1 MKRFLILAAGILLFS
16 SHALA
21 QQRVIDATDNTPVSA
36 ASIFDASGNMAGI
49 TGSDGTITGI
59 PESAYPITIR
69 CIGYEQLVIEQAEEK
84 TWEMI
89 PAAYELE
96 EVVVVPAER
105 NVLKQI
111 FYVREYFSMCNSTDT
126 TTFFIEHM
134 ADRFVAASKKAKFNG
149 SSSLRILDSHQY
161 SRYKIDGKDSLA
173 SSDESDFPSMLTIL
187 GDLNDKEIRAP
198 QSFKEGESTVKLHE
212 IPGIC
217 GMSVIQKQNDYTF
230 TTIVDGLADE
240 KEHKISPFAL
250 KVFGLGME
258 IYQLYCT
265 QAYNINDEGVYLPC
279 DLTEASFVME
289 ANGTGKLI
297 RKIFSSSTPVT
308 IRSMVE
314 MYIVDRD
321 YLTKDEAKKQSKI
334 KPSDVK
340 FVIPSSVPPLNE
352 ATRKMV
358 EMANAAKNK

>member
-1 MKRFLILAAGILLFS
+1 MKRFLLLTISIIFYS
-16 SHALA
+16 NIAFA
-21 QQRVIDATDNTPVSA
+21 QRVIDAADNSPIAA
-36 ASIFDASGNMAGI
+36 ASIFDVSGNMAGI
-49 TGSDGTITGI
+49 TGSDGTISGI

-105 NVLKQI
+105 NVLKQT

-134 ADRFVAASKKAKFNG
+134 ADRFVAASKKAKYNG
-149 SSSLRILDSHQY
+149 SSSLRILDSHHY
-161 SRYKIDGKDSLA
+161 SRYKLNGKDSLA
-173 SSDESDFPSMLTIL
+173 LDEESGFPSMLSIL
-187 GDLNDKEIRAP
+187 GDLNEKEIKAP
-198 QSFKEGESTVKLHE
+198 QSFKEGESSVKHHE
-212 IPGIC
+212 IPGIS
-217 GMSVIQKQNDYTF
+217 GIAVIQKQNDYTF
-230 TTIVDGLADE
+230 TTVVDGLADE
-240 KEHKISPFAL
+240 KEHKISPFVL
-250 KVFGLGME
+250 KVLGLGME
-258 IYQLYCT
+258 IFQLYCT
-265 QAYNINDEGVYLPC
+265 QTYNVNDEGVYLPC

-289 ANGTGKLI
+289 ANGTGKLL
-297 RKIFSSSTPVT
+297 RNIFSSSKPVI

-340 FVIPSSVPPLNE
+340 FVIPSAVPPLNE

-358 EMANAAKNK
+358 EMAKAAKDK

>member
-1 MKRFLILAAGILLFS
+1 MKRFFLLATSILFFS
-16 SHALA
+16 SLVHA
-21 QQRVIDATDNTPVSA
+21 QQRVIDAIDNSPVSA
-36 ASIFDASGNMAGI
+36 ASIFDAAGNMAGI
-49 TGSDGTITGI
+49 TGSDGTFTGI
-59 PESAYPITIR
+59 PETAYPITIR
-69 CIGYEQLVIEQAEEK
+69 CIGYDQLVIERAENK

-105 NVLKQI
+105 NVLKQT

-126 TTFFIEHM
+126 ITFFIEHM
-134 ADRFVAASKKAKFNG
+134 ADRFVAASKKAKYNG
-149 SSSLRILDSHQY
+149 SSSLRILDSHHY
-161 SRYKIDGKDSLA
+161 SRYKLNGKDSLA
-173 SSDESDFPSMLTIL
+173 LDEESGFPSMLSIL
-187 GDLNDKEIRAP
+187 GDLNEKEIRAP
-198 QSFKEGESTVKLHE
+198 QSFKEGESSVKHHE
-212 IPGIC
+212 IPGKC

-230 TTIVDGLADE
+230 KTVVDGLADE
-240 KEHKISPFAL
+240 KEHKISPFVL
-250 KVFGLGME
+250 KVLGLGME
-258 IYQLYCT
+258 IFQLYCT
-265 QAYNINDEGVYLPC
+265 QTYNVNDEGVYLPY

-289 ANGTGKLI
+289 ANGTGKLL

-340 FVIPSSVPPLNE
+340 FVIPSTVPPLNE

-358 EMANAAKNK
+358 EMAKASENR